1 MLSVPGPRRRYPGH
15 FALSLRRD
23 TIGVLTRVHR
33 EYGDV
38 AKIPLGVHSLY
49 LLAHPDHARDVLV
62 THQRNFKKGRAL
74 EQARL
79 LLGNGLLTSEG
90 DVHLR
95 QRRLIQP
102 AFHKQRIAGYGAT
115 MVRYAQRRAASWHD
129 GATLDIH
136 AEMMGLT
143 MAIVGK
149 TLFDA
154 DVEAESPE
162 LGEALT
168 ASLAAFR
175 AMFFFPF
182 GELLEKIPLPMTRR
196 FLAGRKRLEE
206 TIYRIIGERRASGV
220 DTGDLLSMLLAARD
234 EEGDGRGMSDIQIRD
249 EAMTLFLAG
258 YETTANALSWTFYL
272 LAQHPEV
279 ESRMHDEVDALA
291 DDELGAES
299 MQHLPYTRMVLSE
312 SMRLYPPAYAIGR
325 RALGDYAVGEFHVPA
340 NSIVI
345 LSPYITQRDA
355 RWFSEPERFEPDRW
369 LPERVAERP
378 RFSYFP
384 FGAGPRICIGEP
396 FAWMEGVLLL
406 AAISR
411 RWRLRLASNQPVQP
425 QALITLRPKG
435 GIPMRTEAR
444 KVVRHAANVAVFQS
458 L

>member
-1 MLSVPGPRRRYPGH
+1 MAR
-15 FALSLRRD
+15 
-23 TIGVLTRVHR
+23 
-33 EYGDV
+33 
-38 AKIPLGVHSLY
+38 IPLGVRSLY
-49 LLAHPDHARDVLV
+49 LLAHPDQARDVLV

-90 DVHLR
+90 DLHMR
-95 QRRLIQP
+95 QRRLMQP
-102 AFHKQRIAGYGAT
+102 AFHRQRIAAYGET
-115 MVRYAQRRAASWHD
+115 MVRFAERRAASWHD
-129 GATLDIH
+129 GATLDVH
-136 AEMMGLT
+136 AEMMSLT

-154 DVEAESPE
+154 DVEDESRE
-162 LGEALT
+162 LGDALT
-168 ASLAAFR
+168 ASFDAFR
-175 AMFFFPF
+175 TMFFVPF

-196 FLAGRKRLEE
+196 FIAGRKRLEE
-206 TIYRIIGERRASGV
+206 TIYRIVAERRTSGV

-234 EEGDGRGMSDIQIRD
+234 EEGDGGGMSDTQIRD

-279 ESRMHDEVDALA
+279 EARMHDEVDSLA
-291 DDELGAES
+291 DEKLGAES
-299 MQHLPYTRMVLSE
+299 LQHLPYTRMVLSE

-325 RALGDYAVGEFHVPA
+325 RALGDYTVGEFHIPA

-355 RWFSEPERFEPDRW
+355 RWYTVPEGFEPDRW
-369 LPERVAERP
+369 LPEHVAARP
-378 RFSYFP
+378 KFSYFP

-406 AAISR
+406 ATISR
-411 RWRLRLASNQPVQP
+411 RWRLRLLSQDPVQP
-425 QALITLRPKG
+425 QALITLRPRG
-435 GIPMRTEAR
+435 GIPMRVESRLPSRGPSDLRPPTSDLALR
-444 KVVRHAANVAVFQS
+444 G
-458 L
+458 